1 MGKNIYI
8 EAGVCSLG
16 FNTKPFYQNHKN
28 EDWYYYLFEPN
39 YLSFDEILK
48 ENKEYNIP
56 NFTIINKAVW
66 NEECKKE
73 FWLGV
78 RPNKDGSYKGR
89 GSASL
94 FSGKKRLGKEKSQVK
109 CIDFGK
115 WIKENF
121 SKKDYIHLR
130 MDIEGSEYV
139 VLPSMIEDGSI
150 DYIDCIS
157 IEFHAYRFGG
167 ENRKIFDK
175 VHKELKDFFENC
187 KNIKIEILEY
197 INY

>member
-1 MGKNIYI
+1 MSKKVYI
-8 EAGVCSLG
+8 EAGVSSLK
-16 FNTKPFYQNHKN
+16 FNTKSFFRHHKN

-39 YLSFDEILK
+39 YLSFDEIIK

-56 NFTIINKAVW
+56 NFTIINKAAW
-66 NEECKKE
+66 NEECEKE

-78 RPNKDGSYKGR
+78 RRKKDGGYKGR

-94 FSGKKRLGKEKSQVK
+94 FSGKGGLGTGKSQVK

-115 WIKENF
+115 WVKENF

-130 MDIEGSEYV
+130 MDIEGSEYI
-139 VLPSMIEDGSI
+139 VLPAMIKDGSI

-157 IEFHAYRFGG
+157 IEFHANKFWG

-187 KNIKIEILEY
+187 KNIKIEKLEY
-197 INY
+197 I